1 MQEIIIKNLEDIKAV
16 ENSSNGN
23 TFNVKSVITNDIA
36 DKCHVDFVEVP
47 PKNFAYGYHYHEVNE
62 EIFYIIKGEAEV
74 RTESG
79 IKHLKQGDMIC
90 FPANKSGAHV
100 ISNPSETE
108 KLVYIDFGTTE
119 LPDVVHFPD
128 AKAGMTVAKSGIYNF
143 SE

>member
-1 MQEIIIKNLEDIKAV
+1 MKELIIKNYKEMQAV
-16 ENSSNGN
+16 ENSNNGN
-23 TFNVKSVITNDIA
+23 TFNVKPVITNENA

-62 EIFYIIKGEAEV
+62 EIFYIIEGEAEV

-79 IKHLKQGDMIC
+79 VKHLKQGDMIC
-90 FPANKSGAHV
+90 FPANKSGSHV
-100 ISNPSETE
+100 IFNPSETE
-108 KLVYIDFGTTE
+108 KLVYIDFGTTA

-143 SE
+143 TE